1 MQEREELR
9 ALKREKKMSREG
21 KIKEKS
27 MCMEKKERKIKS
39 KENMCLR
46 ERKRKR
52 KRKEEWQERYERDES
67 SERKIKC
74 KEGCHV
80 VERRN
85 FHSFSNHVQSDNEDV
100 IGAS

>member
-9 ALKREKKMSREG
+9 ALKRDKKMSREG
-21 KIKEKS
+21 KIKRKVCVWKKGKKKRMKGRRRIKREKRS
-27 MCMEKKERKIKS
+27 GYKDMRGMNQVKEK
-39 KENMCLR
+39 
-46 ERKRKR
+46 
-52 KRKEEWQERYERDES
+52 Q
-67 SERKIKC
+67 KC

-100 IGAS
+100 ISAS